1 MRRRAP
7 SWAFHRARV
16 CSAAV
21 SDRGLILLVED
32 DREIASALALELE
45 HERYRVMVES
55 DGLRGLAAADAHD
68 PDLLILDVMLPA
80 MSGIEVCRR
89 LRSRSPVPIVMLTA
103 RSSVRDRVDG
113 LDAGA
118 DDYLAKPFS
127 FEELLARVRACMR
140 RNRRSLLGPRLG
152 LADLRLDCDHHRVE
166 RAGHVID
173 LTRREFDLLELLLRH
188 PGQVLSRE
196 TIFEEVWGYDFL
208 GDSNVIDVY
217 IGHLR
222 RKIDMG
228 FEPKLLHTVRGVGYT
243 LRKPR

>member
-1 MRRRAP
+1 
-7 SWAFHRARV
+7 
-16 CSAAV
+16 V

-45 HERYRVMVES
+45 HERYRVLVES
-55 DGLRGLAAADAHD
+55 DGLGGLAAADAHD
-68 PDLLILDVMLPA
+68 PDLLILDVMLPT

-89 LRSRSPVPIVMLTA
+89 LRSRSSVPILMLTA
-103 RSSVRDRVDG
+103 RSSLRDRIDG

-127 FEELLARVRACMR
+127 FEELLARVRACTR
-140 RNRRSLLGPRLG
+140 RNQRSLFGPRLEVG
-152 LADLRLDCDHHRVE
+152 DLRLDCDHHKVVR
-166 RAGHVID
+166 GGQVID
-173 LTRREFDLLELLLRH
+173 LTRREFDLLELLMRH

-196 TIFEEVWGYDFL
+196 TIFADVWGYDFL

-222 RKIDMG
+222 RKIDAG
-228 FEPKLLHTVRGVGYT
+228 FEPKLLRTVRGVGYG
-243 LRKPR
+243 LRKPT